1 MTRIFQIIMVLYEIY
16 REYFSAESFKPINKT
31 EPISRI

>member
-16 REYFSAESFKPINKT
+16 REYFSAESFKPIT
-31 EPISRI
+31 VDV